1 VVGLPVPA
9 EASAVGTAF
18 GIAALVVLASWAL
31 MFVVLFGMLIAL
43 TLLRGRRQRQGAGG
57 EPGPSAAAPAD
68 PLLAA
73 RLAELRSA
81 DPRFDEQLLL
91 DAAQVACLLL
101 FAAQSTGDEQ
111 ALRQLTAPAF
121 WSTFVG
127 RYTAITARD
136 ARLARDPGSGRAP
149 ESRRHAR
156 FPVDYQAAAPELV
169 RLELGG
175 LQRAQ
180 VRVSFSQL
188 RVVLAP
194 GARGQAAAA
203 TATSL
208 GSMASALGES
218 MSGQASSSGT
228 GRSDLSW
235 VSWAGRYDL
244 DFTRP
249 AGASTDPAAALAS
262 RTCSAC
268 GAAYRSDLA
277 THCAH
282 CRAKRPLA
290 WGEWR
295 LAGIATAG

>member
-1 VVGLPVPA
+1 MVGPPGPA

-18 GIAALVVLASWAL
+18 GIAVLVVMASWAL
-31 MFVVLFGMLIAL
+31 MFVVLFGMLIAI
-43 TLLRGRRQRQGAGG
+43 TLLRGRRQRQGQGG
-57 EPGPSAAAPAD
+57 EPVLSAAAPAD
-68 PLLAA
+68 PLLPA
-73 RLAELRSA
+73 RLAELRSV

-91 DAAQVACLLL
+91 DAAQVASLLL

-111 ALRQLTAPAF
+111 ALRRLTAPAF
-121 WSTFVG
+121 WSTFYG
-127 RYTAITARD
+127 RHTAITARD
-136 ARLARDPGSGRAP
+136 ARLARDPRTGRSA
-149 ESRRHAR
+149 ESRSHAR
-156 FPVDYQAAAPELV
+156 FPVDYQAGAPELV

-175 LQRAQ
+175 WQRAQ

-188 RVVLAP
+188 RIVLAP

-208 GSMASALGES
+208 GSMASALS
-218 MSGQASSSGT
+218 SSISGQASGSGT

-235 VSWAGRYDL
+235 LSWAGRYDL

-249 AGASTDPAAALAS
+249 ADARTDPRAALAS
-262 RTCSAC
+262 RNCAAC

-282 CRAKRPLA
+282 CRAERPLA

-295 LAGIATAG
+295 LAGITMVE

>member
-1 VVGLPVPA
+1 MVGLPVPA

-18 GIAALVVLASWAL
+18 GIAALVVMASWAL
-31 MFVVLFGMLIAL
+31 MFVVLFGMLIAI
-43 TLLRGRRQRQGAGG
+43 TLLRGRRQRQGQGG
-57 EPGPSAAAPAD
+57 EPVPSAAAPAD
-68 PLLAA
+68 PRLPA
-73 RLAELRSA
+73 RLAELRSV

-91 DAAQVACLLL
+91 DAAQVASLLL

-121 WSTFVG
+121 WSTFYG
-127 RYTAITARD
+127 RHTAITARD
-136 ARLARDPGSGRAP
+136 ARLARDPRTGRSP
-149 ESRRHAR
+149 ESRSHAR
-156 FPVDYQAAAPELV
+156 FPVDYQASAPELV

-175 LQRAQ
+175 RQRAQ

-194 GARGQAAAA
+194 GARGQVAAA

-208 GSMASALGES
+208 GSLASALGSS
-218 MSGQASSSGT
+218 MSGRASGSGT

-235 VSWAGRYDL
+235 LSWAGRYDL

-249 AGASTDPAAALAS
+249 ADARTDPRAALAS
-262 RTCSAC
+262 RTCAAC

-277 THCAH
+277 TRCAH
-282 CRAKRPLA
+282 CRTERPLA

-295 LAGIATAG
+295 LAGITMVE